1 MKVAEVYCWT
11 ITQTARRS
19 CCGRTGSS
27 ELEFVLQLGSVV
39 YTHIFDHV
47 ITQFRVAPHLTE
59 SNNFVSRGLFI
70 YQRTIFTVFL
80 LLNIVYYF

>member
-1 MKVAEVYCWT
+1 MAKEYCWA

-19 CCGRTGSS
+19 CCGRSGSN
-27 ELEFVLQLGSVV
+27 ELEFGLQLGSVV
-39 YTHIFDHV
+39 YTHIFDHM
-47 ITQFRVAPHLTE
+47 ITQFRVAPHLPE

-70 YQRTIFTVFL
+70 YQRTILRVLLL